1 MNHVSFVRTSQ
12 KIEKMHYNTP
22 CPWGTYFR
30 MYVRSWKG
38 REGAL
43 AVGEGEEGEGDLL
56 LGCVFVS
63 KEV

>member
-1 MNHVSFVRTSQ
+1 MRTSQ
-12 KIEKMHYNTP
+12 ISRKCITIPHAPGGPIRNI
-22 CPWGTYFR
+22 YFR

-38 REGAL
+38 REGGL